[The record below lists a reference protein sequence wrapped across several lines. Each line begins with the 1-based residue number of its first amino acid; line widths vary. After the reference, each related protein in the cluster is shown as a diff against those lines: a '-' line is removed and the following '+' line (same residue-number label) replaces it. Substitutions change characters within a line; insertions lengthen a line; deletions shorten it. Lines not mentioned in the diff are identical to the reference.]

1 MPKRDA
7 NTRDCLLVLL
17 GFQVGRLRRIG
28 DLADANL
35 VRGGADL
42 TPEGRTHALT
52 ALADLLPPELQHLAP
67 EVRRVAAYIRA
78 GHKQAPPQEGT
89 S

>member
-1 MPKRDA
+1 MAQHDA

-17 GFQVGRLRRIG
+17 GFQVGRLARIG
-28 DLADANL
+28 ALAEAGL

-42 TPEGRTHALT
+42 TQQGRTHALT
-52 ALADLLPPELQHLAP
+52 ALADLLPPELQHLGP
-67 EVRRVAAYIRA
+67 EIKRVAAYIRA
-78 GHKQAPPQEGT
+78 GHAKAPEQA

>member
-1 MPKRDA
+1 MAKHDA

-17 GFQVGRLRRIG
+17 GFQIGRLRRIG
-28 DLADANL
+28 DLADVNL

-42 TPEGRTHALT
+42 TQAGRALALG
-52 ALADLLPPELQHLAP
+52 ALADLLPPELQHLSG
-67 EVRRVAAYIRA
+67 EVRRVAAYIQA
-78 GHKQAPPQEGT
+78 GHKQAPPLEGQ

>member
-1 MPKRDA
+1 MAKHDA

-17 GFQVGRLRRIG
+17 GYQVGRLRRIG

-42 TPEGRTHALT
+42 TQEGRTHALT
-52 ALADLLPPELQHLAP
+52 ALAELLPPELQHLKP
-67 EVRRVAAYIRA
+67 EILRVAAYIRA
-78 GHKQAPPQEGT
+78 GHSKAPAQEA
-89 S
+89 SS